1 MSTSAVCGCLSDMNF
16 DRERNGADI
25 QAFIACYLSGV
36 GDNCGCA
43 DMDRNGVLDTT
54 DLSLFV
60 TGLLA
65 GGACP

>member
-1 MSTSAVCGCLSDMNF
+1 
-16 DRERNGADI
+16 
-25 QAFIACYLSGV
+25 
-36 GDNCGCA
+36 
-43 DMDRNGVLDTT
+43 MDRNGVLDTT